1 MSQLV
6 YNDEIIGGASRERGR
21 WNKEVCKAGSMSTV
35 SVSVFGDKELCVT
48 YKEDLD
54 EEKGGADDD
63 AEQEDHSLG
72 RHDV

>member
-1 MSQLV
+1 MEQ
-6 YNDEIIGGASRERGR
+6 GG
-21 WNKEVCKAGSMSTV
+21 
-35 SVSVFGDKELCVT
+35 VSVFGDKELCVT

-54 EEKGGADDD
+54 KEKGGADDD